1 MYLVILIYGRPLV
14 IVPEE
19 RQFFYMEKR
28 QQVIGASYLHSF
40 KLNLANLTFASLC
53 FYEIDC
59 IFADVETWALD
70 SCSVAIC
77 HPKVAT
83 EDRRL
88 GDVTKMMA

>member
-1 MYLVILIYGRPLV
+1 MILIYGRPII
-14 IVPEE
+14 IVPKE

-28 QQVIGASYLHSF
+28 QQVIGTSNLHSF
-40 KLNLANLTFASLC
+40 KLNLTNLTFDSLC

-59 IFADVETWALD
+59 IFADVETCALD

-77 HPKVAT
+77 HSNLAT

-88 GDVTKMMA
+88 GDVIKMMA